1 MAIIPLKQTVTVR
14 KLITGNNDGWDT
26 EEWSEPITLNC
37 RAEETVETVKNQF
50 DEEVVSSLRL
60 YFDKLP
66 DIDYET
72 EITFENELGVK
83 IQRTPIRI
91 APVRMINGKVAL
103 TLINL

>member
-26 EEWSEPITLNC
+26 EEWSEPITLKC

-50 DEEVVSSLRL
+50 DEEAVSSLRL

-66 DIDYET
+66 DIDYAA

-83 IQRTPIRI
+83 IQRSPIRI

-103 TLINL
+103 TLVNL